1 MNDSSIH
8 SKEIKEMNK
17 APIFQ
22 TLHRNI
28 SKRQSSRL
36 SLTFIEAVNSKGNHY
51 FFNENNKK
59 YMVNI
64 MKYLSFNDII
74 NIKRCSKGIY
84 KLINKEILLNLI
96 RKGIISYKDRKSLW
110 INNINLKNI
119 KNLVISELK
128 SISNCNESN
137 VYSCILSISSSFK
150 NETNGVDKNNRPIKT
165 AFSKSVDE
173 ISRDLSRTF
182 HEEKFSSSDFQVK
195 LERILSSIAYIRPEI
210 GYCQGMNFVASALFE
225 FLEDEELSFW
235 VFLYFLDEMELNS
248 LYFENM
254 PDYSIRI
261 YQLNYYIKKHIPS
274 LYSHFLKNQINPD
287 LILSKWI
294 LTIFSSFLPFIILS
308 KIWDIFIFD
317 RWKALITFSII
328 LLYDYKDTFLQM
340 DLQKISKFIRENS
353 RKEYFDYQKA
363 IDMYDE
369 FVMSNEE
376 LDDLRDEYFKDLAM
390 KKLDSNDASQWETD
404 QEEAVGIF
412 KSSMNKL
419 SLEFKEVISK
429 YKNKVEYYDKLYKI
443 GKEAMIKVNS
453 NSLERKLDLEEL
465 IESRTAQEN
474 LLLILNGKEEKKDKL
489 KVSKKLVEINK
500 KIEVLNK
507 ELLGQYRLLDEKK
520 DYLGRIKK
528 KLFQYKSLFE
538 ETMSFI
544 KVEENKIT
552 KQFSERLK
560 LTEKFVRTSQF

>member
-8 SKEIKEMNK
+8 SKEIIEMNK
-17 APIFQ
+17 APIFL

-28 SKRQSSRL
+28 SKRHSSKL
-36 SLTFIEAVNSKGNHY
+36 SLTIIDSLSKVSHC
-51 FFNENNKK
+51 FFNENNKNP
-59 YMVNI
+59 MISI
-64 MKYLSFNDII
+64 MKYLSYDDII
-74 NIKRCSKGIY
+74 NIKCTSKALY
-84 KLINKEILLNLI
+84 ALINKDMIVSLI
-96 RKGIISYKDRKSLW
+96 RKGIITYNDRRRIWMSYL
-110 INNINLKNI
+110 NLKNI

-128 SISNCNESN
+128 SISNCNEDN
-137 VYSCILSISSSFK
+137 VYRNILNISTPLK
-150 NETNGVDKNNRPIKT
+150 HETKGLDKNNRPVKT
-165 AFSKSVDE
+165 PFAKAVDE

-182 HEEKFSSSDFQVK
+182 HEEKFCSSDFQTK

-210 GYCQGMNFVASALFE
+210 GYCQGMNFVASALYE
-225 FLEDEELSFW
+225 FLEDEELAFW

-261 YQLNYYIKKHIPS
+261 YQLNYYIKKHIPA

-294 LTIFSSFLPFIILS
+294 LTIFSSFLPFNILS
-308 KIWDIFIFD
+308 KIWDVFIFD
-317 RWKALITFSII
+317 KWKALITFSVI

-353 RKEYFDYQKA
+353 RKAYFNYQKA

-376 LDDLRDEYFKDLAM
+376 LDDLRDEYFKDLAL
-390 KKLDSNDASQWETD
+390 KKLDSNDPSQWETD

-412 KSSMNKL
+412 KNSMNKL
-419 SLEFKEVISK
+419 SLEFKELINK
-429 YKNKVEYYDKLYKI
+429 YKSKIEYYDKLYKI

-453 NSLERKLDLEEL
+453 NSLERKLDMEEL

-474 LLLILNGKEEKKDKL
+474 LLLMLNGKEEKKDKL
-489 KVSKKLVEINK
+489 KVSKKIIEISKKVEA
-500 KIEVLNK
+500 LNK
-507 ELLGQYRLLDEKK
+507 ELLSQYKLLDEKK

-538 ETMSFI
+538 ETMSYI
-544 KVEENKIT
+544 KGEESKIT

-560 LTEKFVRTSQF
+560 LSEKFVRTSQF